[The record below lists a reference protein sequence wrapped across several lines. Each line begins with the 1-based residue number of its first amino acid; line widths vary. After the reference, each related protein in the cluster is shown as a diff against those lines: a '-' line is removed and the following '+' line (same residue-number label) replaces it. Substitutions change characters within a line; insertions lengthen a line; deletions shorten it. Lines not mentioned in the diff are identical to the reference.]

1 MWGNI
6 ARYWNKNKQGKR
18 MKKIVFVFLVLVSGV
33 FGESRFYDGDSTFKS
48 GNMYFHDDGEMN
60 YRNGDTL
67 FLDNGDRIEKRG
79 DSYYNSNGESTTKRG
94 NTYFHDNGGMS
105 WDLGGGNMIHSDEE
119 SQRRMEDLRDFE
131 R

>member
-1 MWGNI
+1 
-6 ARYWNKNKQGKR
+6 
-18 MKKIVFVFLVLVSGV
+18 MKKIFFVFLVLVNGV

-131 R
+131 W